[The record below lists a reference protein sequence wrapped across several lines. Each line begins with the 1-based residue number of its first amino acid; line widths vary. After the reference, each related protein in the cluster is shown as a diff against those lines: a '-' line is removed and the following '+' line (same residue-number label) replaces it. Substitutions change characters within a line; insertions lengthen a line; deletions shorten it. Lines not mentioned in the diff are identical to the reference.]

1 MSTTPRTDA
10 CEWTASSSQDNTD
23 VVTKERD
30 ELKMSQRGMQAAAK
44 LAIQERDAALA
55 QVAQLREA
63 LETCKVEGPYAFE
76 GKFGSPHMRFDR
88 SKVEQ
93 ALSSPPPPVVPMAD
107 VIPLVDL
114 LGNFLRNY
122 EFGEKADKA
131 MESVLQTFL
140 AKHPTFNLTPPANS

>member
-107 VIPLVDL
+107 VIPLVEKL
-114 LGNFLRNY
+114 RNSGHEEECNFLQY
-122 EFGEKADKA
+122 ADGKCNCYQR
-131 MESVLQTFL
+131 EIQTFL
-140 AKHPTFNLTPPANS
+140 AKHPHS